1 LKLSVGSGAQAG
13 REFDLT
19 GHRFVIGRESDCDF
33 QIDDEKASRHHAA
46 IHRTPEGQMWIED
59 LGSTNGTYV
68 NGQPIPQP
76 VSLTG
81 GETITIGDTDM
92 QLARDSSAG
101 TVVGAPARPRTGFT
115 MERLMLRRSA
125 RTATIVGIAAGAL
138 ALIAI
143 GVVLFLALTGDDEGA
158 EVQDVVAEVTP
169 KTIQVINFGPDGP
182 VSGGTGWVLDAEEGL
197 IITNNHVVNGHTS
210 LEVSVGESD
219 TPRPAS
225 LVGTAVCEDLA
236 VIKVED
242 TTGLQTLPLGS
253 QSELE
258 EGETVVALGFPSSL
272 STESN
277 LSSTVGA
284 VSVVSE
290 SLNPDLLVDVPG
302 LPDVIRTDAA
312 INPGNSGGPLVNL
325 DAELVGVNSATNTEQ
340 GGRAIQGQGLAIG
353 VDRVKEIVPTLEG
366 GTSLGFTGMGIEFAP
381 IFGEEGLAA
390 LGLPAQNGLVV
401 QTVTPDTQAEQLGFG
416 RSPVLITAINGEQ
429 MQGNLGSYCEVAG
442 DARTGDKATFTVIES
457 GSNAPEDVEVTFE

>member
-1 LKLSVGSGAQAG
+1 MAP
-13 REFDLT
+13 
-19 GHRFVIGRESDCDF
+19 RFLIGRESDCDF

-46 IHRTPEGQMWIED
+46 INRTAEGQLWIED

-68 NGQPIPQP
+68 NGQALQQP
-76 VSLTG
+76 VPLGG

-92 QLARDSSAG
+92 QLLTDPSAG
-101 TVVGAPARPRTGFT
+101 TVVGAPARRRTGLT

-125 RTATIVGIAAGAL
+125 RTATIVGIVAGAL

-143 GVVLFLALTGDDEGA
+143 GVVVFLALTGDDEGSKV
-158 EVQDVVAEVTP
+158 EDVVAEVAP
-169 KTIQVINFGPDGP
+169 KTIQVINFGPEGP
-182 VSGGTGWVLDAEEGL
+182 VSGGTGWVLDAEQGL
-197 IITNNHVVNGHTS
+197 IVTNNHVVNGHTS
-210 LEVSVGESD
+210 LEVSVGELGA
-219 TPRPAS
+219 PREAS

-236 VIKVED
+236 VVKVDD
-242 TTGLQTLPLGS
+242 TTGLETLPLGS
-253 QSELE
+253 QSGLE
-258 EGETVVALGFPSSL
+258 EGETVVALGFPASL

-325 DAELVGVNSATNTEQ
+325 DAELVGVNSASNTEQ

-353 VDRVKEIVPTLEG
+353 VDRVKEVVPDLED

-381 IFGEEGLAA
+381 IFGEEGLTA

-401 QTVTPDTQAEQLGFG
+401 QTVTPGTEAESLGFG
-416 RSPVLITAINGEQ
+416 QEPVLITAINGQQ
-429 MQGNLGSYCEVAG
+429 MEGNLGSYCDAVGEARSG
-442 DARTGDKATFTVIES
+442 DTATFTVIES
-457 GSNAPEDVEVTFE
+457 GSERQEDVEVTFE